1 MIVTARAVSFVQA
14 CTLFKFH
21 SLSLYLCI
29 SVSPPLFLLVKLMVC
44 VIEGIWVWISGSLFC
59 FLLWQSHDCVFGGFS
74 LLGPRQLIC
83 VRLWHMMFFHL
94 FHADFLLGS
103 GWISQVWISALDLSN
118 ARFWGFGGFHLC
130 SLATWGSYHSCL
142 FYIIRVWF
150 TNHLH
155 LLMLHVTIAAQNSD
169 QSELEGFVEMSSC
182 KIWCEAVW
190 WCEMY
195 LGFHEYLLLFNV
207 MLSIMVFLSI

>member
-1 MIVTARAVSFVQA
+1 
-14 CTLFKFH
+14 
-21 SLSLYLCI
+21 
-29 SVSPPLFLLVKLMVC
+29 LLVKLMVC